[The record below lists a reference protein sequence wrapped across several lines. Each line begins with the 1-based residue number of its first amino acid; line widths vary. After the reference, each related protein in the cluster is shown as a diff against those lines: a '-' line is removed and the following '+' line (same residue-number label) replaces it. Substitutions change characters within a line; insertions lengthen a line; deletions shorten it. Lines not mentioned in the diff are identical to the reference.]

1 MNEEWKEIPNTKGRY
16 QISNL
21 GRVKSL
27 VKSKEIIRKP
37 SFNPYTG
44 YDQMG
49 LRVDGKSYTHLVH
62 KLVAENFIPNP
73 NGYPRV
79 NHKNRIKTDNR
90 VENLEWCSQKDNIHH
105 YYNSDATD
113 KPRQM
118 KAVCVYD
125 LEGNFLAEYP
135 SVNQA
140 KHFNGGWPGNIWD
153 CCEGKQKKHKG
164 HIYKYK
170 Q

>member
-1 MNEEWKEIPNTKGRY
+1 MNEEWKDIPNTKGRY

-37 SFNPYTG
+37 SFNTYTG

-49 LRVDGKSYTHLVH
+49 LRIDGKSCTFLLH
-62 KLVAENFIPNP
+62 KLVATSFIPNP
-73 NGYPRV
+73 NNYPRI
-79 NHKNRIKTDNR
+79 NHINRDKRDNR
-90 VENLEWCSQKDNIHH
+90 AENLEYCSQLQNIHH
-105 YYNSDATD
+105 YYNSDESN

-125 LEGNFLAEYP
+125 LEGVFLAEYP
-135 SVNQA
+135 SINQA
-140 KHFNGGWPGNIWD
+140 KNFNGGWPGNIFD

-170 Q
+170 R